1 MPLGQKSFSSKLP
14 RRGWVMDTVT
24 ATCSRVLSPDIS
36 RSILLTVGGQAVR
49 LGNQPHKH
57 TLTSSQNTLGT
68 CPLKPQRNTHG
79 NSECGLVCTS
89 KWNAV
94 AAFKYFTI

>member
-1 MPLGQKSFSSKLP
+1 MGRYTYESMLRGAPIRDIMPLGQESFSSKLP

-36 RSILLTVGGQAVR
+36 RSILLTVGGQAGR

-57 TLTSSQNTLGT
+57 ILTSFQHTQGACSLRS
-68 CPLKPQRNTHG
+68 QRNSHG
-79 NSECGLVCTS
+79 N
-89 KWNAV
+89 
-94 AAFKYFTI
+94 